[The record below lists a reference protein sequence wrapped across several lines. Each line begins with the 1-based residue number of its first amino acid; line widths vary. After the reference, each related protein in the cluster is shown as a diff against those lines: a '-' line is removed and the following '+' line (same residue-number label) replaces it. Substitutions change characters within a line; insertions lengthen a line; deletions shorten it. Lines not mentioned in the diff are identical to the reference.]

1 MKKIGLFFLKTLLF
15 IWQLPQN
22 LVALVMIPFLG
33 KLKVV
38 DKTNWCTCYEGEN
51 MQGGIS
57 LGSFAFVSPYSAKK
71 PEVVAHELK
80 GHTVDSRILGPLY
93 LLAIGLPSILNAWF
107 DFTDCYYSFYTEQL
121 ANKHAKLGVD
131 EYCSLYF
138 KEPLTQ

>member
-1 MKKIGLFFLKTLLF
+1 MFFLKTLLF

-80 GHTVDSRILGPLY
+80 GHTVDSRWMGPLY
-93 LLAIGLPSILNAWF
+93 LLIVGLPSILNAWF
-107 DFTDCYYSFYTEQL
+107 NFTDCYYDWFPEKW
-121 ANKHAKLGVD
+121 ANEHAGLEVD
-131 EYCSLYF
+131 EYCRLKF
-138 KEPLTQ
+138 KD